1 MREKISYFFHVCWY
15 SQSAAYTSLAFG
27 ATRSGWWMNGQA
39 FTILNTSCLSEFSRI
54 IAAKTLKKA
63 VSLKNNDVQTFL
75 EGVED
80 QYSKRKTESCVFSG
94 FGVSISDGWEW
105 KSTTGRFASSRFW
118 PFTWKTSSVGKDEVI
133 KWEFCKLKITTIVVF
148 VIRIQR
154 PFVDSFIC
162 IHSRVQI
169 DVSLVRCVHSWTIE
183 LNTRREIPYLRAP
196 MYYSLYLYPH
206 YHFNVSYKILRKYV
220 RFDWFIFS

>member
-63 VSLKNNDVQTFL
+63 VSLTNNDVQTFL
-75 EGVED
+75 EGVEV

-105 KSTTGRFASSRFW
+105 KSTTGRFASGRFGRL
-118 PFTWKTSSVGKDEVI
+118 PERLLLSVRTKSINENFVNWK
-133 KWEFCKLKITTIVVF
+133 L
-148 VIRIQR
+148 R
-154 PFVDSFIC
+154 PLLF
-162 IHSRVQI
+162 
-169 DVSLVRCVHSWTIE
+169 L
-183 LNTRREIPYLRAP
+183 
-196 MYYSLYLYPH
+196 
-206 YHFNVSYKILRKYV
+206 
-220 RFDWFIFS
+220 